1 MPLDLYLAFVAAS
14 ALLILM
20 PGPVVA
26 LIVSNSMGGGLR
38 AGLTTVAGST
48 AAALVH
54 VCFVCAGL
62 ASLLAHLG
70 SAFFWIKWLGA
81 AYLFYLGV
89 RALLARPQALDAVG
103 DTGSA
108 GPRKS
113 PARTFAGAFLVGL
126 SNPKALMFFAAF
138 FPLFLTADRPVL
150 PQLVLMSATYLAI
163 AAALDSCWALTASKA
178 RPVLIRAGRWTNR
191 VTGGVLILAAASL
204 AASRKA

>member
-1 MPLDLYLAFVAAS
+1 MPLDLYLGFVAAS

-26 LIVSNSMGGGLR
+26 LIVSNSVGGGLR

-48 AAALVH
+48 AAAFIH

-62 ASLLAHLG
+62 ASLLALLG

-89 RALLARPQALDAVG
+89 RALMARPQALDADG
-103 DTGSA
+103 A
-108 GPRKS
+108 GRRKS
-113 PARTFAGAFLVGL
+113 PARTFVEAFLVGI

-138 FPLFLTADRPVL
+138 FPLFLTAAQPVL
-150 PQLVLMSATYLAI
+150 PQLLIMSATYLAV
-163 AAALDSCWALTASKA
+163 AAALDSLWALAASRA
-178 RPVLIRAGRWTNR
+178 RPLLIRAGRWTNR
-191 VTGGVLILAAASL
+191 VNGGVLVLAAASL
-204 AASRKA
+204 AVSRKA

>member
-1 MPLDLYLAFVAAS
+1 MPLDLYLGFVAAS

-26 LIVSNSMGGGLR
+26 LIVSNSVGGGLR

-48 AAALVH
+48 AAAFIH

-62 ASLLAHLG
+62 ASLLALLG

-89 RALLARPQALDAVG
+89 RALMARPQALDADG
-103 DTGSA
+103 A
-108 GPRKS
+108 GLRKS
-113 PARTFAGAFLVGL
+113 PARTFVEAFLVGI

-138 FPLFLTADRPVL
+138 FPLFLTATQPVL
-150 PQLVLMSATYLAI
+150 PQLLIMSATYLAV
-163 AAALDSCWALTASKA
+163 AAALDSLWALAASRA
-178 RPVLIRAGRWTNR
+178 RPLLIRAGRWTNR
-191 VTGGVLILAAASL
+191 VNGGVLVLAAASL
-204 AASRKA
+204 AVSRKA